1 MNRPRLLPLAS
12 LLCVLALGL
21 SASPARSAD
30 TEETG
35 WPRVLKTSKGRRV
48 TIYEPRVDSFK
59 GQEIE
64 AHAAASIEPADE
76 GGEPIF
82 GAFWFRSEVKMNK
95 KADAVTIEEV
105 VVDKAKFPD
114 TGPGL
119 EENFSSLVERELP
132 KTDEP
137 WPLDRIYL
145 GMDLAKKERAAEG
158 TMNNAPPEIFVSEGP
173 AVLLL
178 IDGNPQLQPISDSKV
193 SRVMNTTQV
202 VLYDEGG
209 KKFYLASNGYWFES
223 KEPLGEY
230 KPISKP
236 PRDVEEAAPDIAM
249 NGEGP
254 RLDKPPNVIP
264 SSKAAELIVFDGKPE
279 FDPVGNLDLL
289 YATNA
294 DKDVLKDVESQKYF
308 VLLSGRWFSSKSL
321 DGPWSFVPSNRLP
334 NDFTQIPPGSEM
346 AHVRASVA
354 GTPEAEDQTLSA
366 EVPKIEAV
374 PRDKEAIDVH
384 YDGEPRFQHIKGT
397 RIDYATNTASAVFRV
412 DGAYY
417 ACEDG
422 VWYAAPGP
430 DGPWSVSDQRPE
442 GIEALAADNPHYNT
456 KYVVIYD
463 STPDQVYVGYLPG
476 YYGCYPYYGSVLYG
490 TGYCYPWYGAYYAS
504 PWTWGF
510 GVSYWGGWGFGFYGS
525 WGYGYPYYGYP
536 YYGYAYCGTGSYVGR
551 YGPGGY
557 YPVADATTRYRG
569 SVTPSTKTAAGD
581 FGRSVTSSQ
590 IGSTRVRSAPDG
602 LSQRSVTS
610 RERILAD
617 GGSYRQRAGS
627 YAPRGMT
634 NGMSS
639 IGSRQ
644 RGMTDGMSSTGSR
657 QRGMTNGMR
666 DIGSRQRGVLNR
678 QNGNLDPQ
686 RGSLNRQRDG
696 GRSVQPNGAYRTPP
710 SGSGSRDRSSYGRRD
725 YGNGRR
731 YNGDGGG
738 QQQRYNG
745 NGGGQQQRYYGN
757 GGGQQQRS
765 YGNGGGQQRYRSGGG
780 SYGGGRSYSGGGRSY
795 GGGGGGRAYG
805 GGGGGYRGGGGG
817 GGGRSGGGG
826 RGR

>member
-1 MNRPRLLPLAS
+1 MNRVRLLPLA
-12 LLCVLALGL
+12 LLLSVLALGL
-21 SASPARSAD
+21 RPTAAPAANSD

-35 WPRVLKTSKGRRV
+35 WPRVLKTSKGRKV

-59 GQEIE
+59 GKELE
-64 AHAAASIEPADE
+64 AHAAASISPADE

-95 KADAVTIEEV
+95 KEDAVTIEEV

-145 GMDLAKKERAAEG
+145 GMDLAKKEQAAEG
-158 TMNNAPPEIFVSEGP
+158 TMKNTPPEIFVSEGP
-173 AVLLL
+173 AVLLS
-178 IDGNPQLQPISDSKV
+178 IDGNPQLQPISDTKV

-202 VLYDEGG
+202 VLYDEDG

-236 PRDVEEAAPDIAM
+236 PRDVEEAAPEIAF

-254 RLDKPPNVIP
+254 RSDKPPVVIP
-264 SSKAAELIVFDGKPE
+264 SSKPAELIVFDGKPE

-308 VLLSGRWFSSKSL
+308 VLLAGRWFASKSL

-346 AHVRASVA
+346 AHIRSSVA

-366 EVPKIEAV
+366 QVPKIEAV
-374 PRDKEAIDVH
+374 PRDKETIDVH
-384 YDGEPRFQHIKGT
+384 YDGEPRFKHIQGT
-397 RIDYATNTASAVFRV
+397 KIDYATNTASAVFRV
-412 DGAYY
+412 DGSYY

-476 YYGCYPYYGSVLYG
+476 YYGCYPYYGSVFYG

-557 YPVADATTRYRG
+557 YPVGDATTRYRG
-569 SVTPSTKTAAGD
+569 TVTPSTKTATGD
-581 FGRSVTSSQ
+581 FGQQITSSQ
-590 IGSTRVRSAPDG
+590 TGTTRVRSAPDG
-602 LSQRSVTS
+602 LSQRSVTN
-610 RERILAD
+610 RQQILAD

-634 NGMSS
+634 NGMRDIS
-639 IGSRQ
+639 SRQ
-644 RGMTDGMSSTGSR
+644 RSQMYGG
-657 QRGMTNGMR
+657 
-666 DIGSRQRGVLNR
+666 QRGVLDR
-678 QNGNLDPQ
+678 QRGNLDPQ
-686 RGSLNRQRDG
+686 RGNLSRQRDG
-696 GRSVQPNGAYRTPP
+696 GRSVQPNGTYRTPS
-710 SGSGSRDRSSYGRRD
+710 SGGGSRDRSSYGGRN
-725 YGNGRR
+725 YGNRSG
-731 YNGDGGG
+731 
-738 QQQRYNG
+738 QQRYNG
-745 NGGGQQQRYYGN
+745 NGRSQERYYGN
-757 GGGQQQRS
+757 GGQQQRNYGGGQG
-765 YGNGGGQQRYRSGGG
+765 YGNGAQRYRGGSGGG
-780 SYGGGRSYSGGGRSY
+780 YSRSYGGGGRSY
-795 GGGGGGRAYG
+795 GGGGGRSYG

-817 GGGRSGGGG
+817 GYRGGGGGGGRYGGGG

>member
-1 MNRPRLLPLAS
+1 MTRFRLLPLV
-12 LLCVLALGL
+12 LLLFVLTPGL
-21 SASPARSAD
+21 RVTAAPAAD
-30 TEETG
+30 SETG
-35 WPRVLKTSKGRRV
+35 WPRTIKSPKGRQI

-59 GQEIE
+59 GKELE
-64 AHAAASIEPADE
+64 GHAAASIEPADE
-76 GGEPIF
+76 GGEPVF

-95 KADAVTIEEV
+95 KADAVTIEEI

-119 EENFSSLVERELP
+119 EENFSALVERELP
-132 KTDEP
+132 KIDEP

-158 TMNNAPPEIFVSEGP
+158 TMNNSPPEIFVSEGP

-178 IDGNPQLQPISDSKV
+178 FDGDPQLQPISDSKV

-202 VLYDEGG
+202 VFFDEDG
-209 KKFYLASNGYWFES
+209 KKFYLSSNGYWFES
-223 KEPLGEY
+223 KDPLGEY
-230 KPISKP
+230 RPISKP
-236 PRDVEEAAPDIAM
+236 PRDVEEAAPDIAYR
-249 NGEGP
+249 GEEP
-254 RLDKPPNVIP
+254 RLEKPPIVIP
-264 SSKAAELIVFDGKPE
+264 SSKPAELIVFDGKPE

-308 VLLSGRWFSSKSL
+308 VLLSGRWFASKSL

-334 NDFTQIPPGSEM
+334 NDFTQIPPGSEI
-346 AHVRASVA
+346 AHVRSSVA

-366 EVPKIEAV
+366 QVPKIEAV

-384 YDGEPRFQHIKGT
+384 YDGEPRFQHINGT
-397 RIDYATNTASAVFRV
+397 KIDYATNTSSAVFRV

-417 ACEDG
+417 ACVDG

-442 GIEALAADNPHYNT
+442 GIEALAADNPNYNT

-463 STPDQVYVGYLPG
+463 STPDKVYVGYLPG
-476 YYGCYPYYGSVLYG
+476 YYGCYPYWGSVVYG
-490 TGYCYPWYGAYYAS
+490 TGYCYPWYGAYYAH

-525 WGYGYPYYGYP
+525 WGYGYGYPYYGYP
-536 YYGYAYCGTGSYVGR
+536 YYGYAYCGTPYYVGR

-557 YPVADATTRYRG
+557 YPVGDAATRYRG
-569 SVTPSTKTAAGD
+569 TVAPSTKTVADG
-581 FGRSVTSSQ
+581 FGRTITDSQ
-590 IGSTRVRSAPDG
+590 MGTTRFRSAPDG
-602 LSQRSVTS
+602 LSQRSITS

-617 GGSYRQRAGS
+617 GGSYRQRSGS

-634 NGMSS
+634 NGMRDL
-639 IGSRQ
+639 GTRQ
-644 RGMTDGMSSTGSR
+644 RDLYG
-657 QRGMTNGMR
+657 
-666 DIGSRQRGVLNR
+666 QRGVLDR
-678 QNGNLDPQ
+678 QRGNLDPQ

-696 GRSVQPNGAYRTPP
+696 GRYGGQSGYRTPP
-710 SGSGSRDRSSYGRRD
+710 SGGGSRERSSYGGRSSAGQQRY
-725 YGNGRR
+725 YGNG
-731 YNGDGGG
+731 G
-738 QQQRYNG
+738 QRYRG
-745 NGGGQQQRYYGN
+745 NGGQQQRYYGN
-757 GGGQQQRS
+757 GGGQRS
-765 YGNGGGQQRYRSGGG
+765 YGNGGGQQRY
-780 SYGGGRSYSGGGRSY
+780 YGGGGGQRYQGGSGQRYYGGGGGGRSY
-795 GGGGGGRAYG
+795 GGGGGRSYG

-817 GGGRSGGGG
+817 GYRGGGGGGGRYGGGGG

>member
-1 MNRPRLLPLAS
+1 MNRPRLLLPLAS
-12 LLCVLALGL
+12 LLCILALGF
-21 SASPARSAD
+21 SASSARSAD
-30 TEETG
+30 SEETG

-48 TIYEPRVDSFK
+48 TVYEPRVDSFK
-59 GQEIE
+59 GKELE
-64 AHAAASIEPADE
+64 AHAAASIAPADE
-76 GGEPIF
+76 GGEPVY

-95 KADAVTIEEV
+95 KEDAVTIEEV

-119 EENFSSLVERELP
+119 EENFASLVERELP
-132 KTDEP
+132 KIDEP

-145 GMDLAKKERAAEG
+145 GMDLAKKEAAAAG
-158 TMNNAPPEIFVSEGP
+158 TMNNAPPEIYVSEGP
-173 AVLLL
+173 AVLLI

-202 VLYDEGG
+202 VLYDEDG
-209 KKFYLASNGYWFES
+209 KKFYLASNGYWYES
-223 KEPLGEY
+223 KDPLGEY
-230 KPISKP
+230 KPINKP
-236 PRDVEEAAPDIAM
+236 PRDVEEVAPESALNREDA
-249 NGEGP
+249 
-254 RLDKPPNVIP
+254 RSDKPPVVIP
-264 SSKAAELIVFDGKPE
+264 SSKPAELIVFDGKPE

-294 DKDVLKDVESQKYF
+294 DKDVLKDVESQKYY
-308 VLLSGRWFSSKSL
+308 VLLSGRWFASKSF

-334 NDFTQIPPGSEM
+334 NDFTQIPPGSEI

-366 EVPKIEAV
+366 QVPKIEAV
-374 PRDKEAIDVH
+374 PRDKGTIDVQ
-384 YDGEPRFQHIKGT
+384 YDGEPRFKHIEGT
-397 RIDYATNTASAVFRV
+397 KIDYATNTASAVFRV

-422 VWYAAPGP
+422 VWYAAPDP
-430 DGPWSVSDQRPE
+430 DGPWAVSDQRPE

-463 STPDQVYVGYLPG
+463 STPDKVYVGYLPG
-476 YYGCYPYYGSVLYG
+476 YYGCYPYYGTVFYG

-536 YYGYAYCGTGSYVGR
+536 YYGYAYCGGGSYVGR

-557 YPVADATTRYRG
+557 YPVGDASTRYRATVG
-569 SVTPSTKTAAGD
+569 PSTKAFAD
-581 FGRSVTSSQ
+581 ISGRQITSSQ
-590 IGSTRVRSAPDG
+590 VGSTRVRSAPDG
-602 LSQRSVTS
+602 LSQRSVTN
-610 RERILAD
+610 RQQILAD

-634 NGMSS
+634 NGMST

-644 RGMTDGMSSTGSR
+644 RDLMYGG
-657 QRGMTNGMR
+657 
-666 DIGSRQRGVLNR
+666 QRGVLNR

-686 RGSLNRQRDG
+686 RGNLYRQRDG
-696 GRSVQPNGAYRTPP
+696 GRSVAPNGTYRTPQ
-710 SGSGSRDRSSYGRRD
+710 SGGGSRDRSAYGGRS
-725 YGNGRR
+725 YGNG
-731 YNGDGGG
+731 G
-738 QQQRYNG
+738 QQRYNG
-745 NGGGQQQRYYGN
+745 GSGQQRYYGGGGQQRYYGN
-757 GGGQQQRS
+757 GGQQRS
-765 YGNGGGQQRYRSGGG
+765 NGGQQPYYGNGGGQRYRSGGG
-780 SYGGGRSYSGGGRSY
+780 YYGGGNQRSY
-795 GGGGGGRAYG
+795 GGGGRYYGGGGGRSYG

-817 GGGRSGGGG
+817 GGGGGRYGGGG
-826 RGR
+826 RR